1 MVQGLGGGWGA
12 MTGGALALSLAP
24 VAGVV
29 VAHHGERTGFRL
41 GPRQAFGLKV
51 SDEQFATSLRAD
63 RAPRERARLRIVVR
77 LASGLCPCFASDPL
91 SF

>member
-1 MVQGLGGGWGA
+1 
-12 MTGGALALSLAP
+12 MTGGALALALAP
-24 VAGVV
+24 VTGVV

-51 SDEQFATSLRAD
+51 SDEQFATSLRAG